1 MVDMVDF
8 ALHRM
13 AALLGA
19 VLLLSCGSSPA
30 RQERLSEISY
40 DSYEGLVMA
49 GYQGWFNA
57 PGDGAGR
64 GWYHYEKRGSFAPGS
79 CTIDLWP
86 DVSEYEKLYPTEF
99 VYEDGTPAPV
109 FSAYDASTTDTHFR
123 WMQEYGLDGVFMQR
137 FVGEIANPSGKN
149 HFNTVLDHAMT
160 AANKYSRAI
169 CVMYDLSGMPAGGP
183 RILLKDI
190 QDVAAKHRLFDHAA
204 NPSYLY
210 QNGKP
215 LVTVWGVGFNDKR
228 RYGLDEAEEIV
239 DGLKSLGFSVMLGVP
254 THWRELGSDTVPD
267 GRLHDLITKCDVVMP
282 WFVGRY
288 RHETYPKYHDL
299 IRDDIAW
306 AAEHGVAYAPL
317 CFPGFSWDNMQ
328 RPGRPTSLIPR
339 DGGAFFKD
347 QLDFCID
354 AGARMIYI
362 AMFDEIDEG
371 TAIFKLARRTPV
383 SQAGSRF
390 VQLDEGVEPD
400 TYLKLAGDAAR
411 KLKQTLSRQ

>member
-1 MVDMVDF
+1 M
-8 ALHRM
+8 RM
-13 AALLGA
+13 TA
-19 VLLLSCGSSPA
+19 VLLGGFCMLIACSCGSA
-30 RQERLSEISY
+30 RQEPLSTISY

-57 PGDGAGR
+57 PGDGTGR
-64 GWYHYEKRGSFAPGS
+64 GWYHYEKRGTFAPGS

-99 VYEDGTPAPV
+99 VYEDGTAAST

-137 FVGEIANPSGKN
+137 FVVEIAGSSGRH
-149 HFNTVLDHAMT
+149 HFNTVLDHAMA

-183 RILLKDI
+183 RILLNDIKDL
-190 QDVAAKHRLFDHAA
+190 AARHKLFDHAA

-215 LVTVWGVGFNDKR
+215 LVTVWGVGFNDNR
-228 RYGLDEAEEIV
+228 RYGFDEAEEII
-239 DGLKSLGFSVMLGVP
+239 DGLKALGFSVMLGVP
-254 THWRELGSDTVPD
+254 THWRELEADTLPD
-267 GRLHDLITKCDVVMP
+267 ERLHALIAKCDVVMP

-288 RHETYPKYHDL
+288 RHESYPKYHAL
-299 IRDDIAW
+299 IREDIAW
-306 AAEHGVAYAPL
+306 TEEHGVGYAPL

-339 DGGAFFKD
+339 DGGRFFKD
-347 QLDFCID
+347 QLDYCID
-354 AGARMIYI
+354 AGARMLYI

-383 SQAGSRF
+383 SQPGSRF
-390 VQLDEGVEPD
+390 VQLEEGVEPD
-400 TYLKLAGDAAR
+400 TYLKLAGEAAR
-411 KLKQTLSRQ
+411 RLKKREMLSRK